1 MNRHVLLVAVLVL
14 AALPFASG
22 SPFLVNLA
30 TLTALSA
37 ALGQSWNIAG
47 GFGGLTSFGHVA
59 FFGLGAYAAAIA
71 QTRFGLSP
79 WAGLPLAALVGGA
92 AGGVIG
98 AVVFRAGLRGS
109 YFALVT
115 LAVAE
120 TLRILATSLDIT
132 GGGSGLYLRL
142 HVSFASMQFADRRVA
157 YGMTLGLLA
166 LGTAV
171 AQWLTTGRFGA
182 RLAAVRESE
191 DAARALGVRVV
202 RVKSQAL
209 AISGALAAMGGVLYV
224 QNTLYL
230 DPNIAFSPDRSVEM
244 LLVAMVG
251 GAGTVLGPI
260 LGAIVLHAIDDTT
273 RTFISVPGAAPML
286 FGGLLLVII
295 RFLPGGLARLGA
307 RRARA

>member
-1 MNRHVLLVAVLVL
+1 
-14 AALPFASG
+14 
-22 SPFLVNLA
+22 
-30 TLTALSA
+30 
-37 ALGQSWNIAG
+37 
-47 GFGGLTSFGHVA
+47 
-59 FFGLGAYAAAIA
+59 
-71 QTRFGLSP
+71 
-79 WAGLPLAALVGGA
+79 
-92 AGGVIG
+92 
-98 AVVFRAGLRGS
+98 
-109 YFALVT
+109 
-115 LAVAE
+115 
-120 TLRILATSLDIT
+120 
-132 GGGSGLYLRL
+132 
-142 HVSFASMQFADRRVA
+142 MQFADRRVA